1 MSLYLHGVV
10 RAGHRLPE
18 GSPFRLLGLDENA
31 VVVSARPADH
41 GLTEQEAT
49 AHLAALCA
57 LLPGGPVLP
66 LRIGTTAVDEAAAR
80 AAVLALGP
88 SVLRHNLER
97 LDGVAE
103 MHVRLVFDEDTALRA
118 VHTKGTF
125 TGRGGDLTSTIAQGE
140 LIARE
145 IVAWREK
152 QADVILAPVS
162 ALARSVA
169 VATAPE
175 HTEEVRA
182 FLVPLDRVEAVRNAV
197 AGLGDA
203 DAVATCT
210 GPLPAFHFLDLAP
223 RNAQRNEDRPTSRWG
238 W

>member
-18 GSPFRLLGLDENA
+18 GSPFRLLGLEENA
-31 VVVSARPADH
+31 VVVSVRRDDSA
-41 GLTEQEAT
+41 LTEQEAT
-49 AHLAALCA
+49 AHLAGLCA

-97 LDGVAE
+97 LDGVVE

-118 VHTKGTF
+118 VHANGTF
-125 TGRGGDLTSTIAQGE
+125 TGRGTDLTSTIAQGE

-145 IVAWREK
+145 IVAWRQQ
-152 QADVILAPVS
+152 QADSMLAPVS

-169 VATAPE
+169 LVVAPE

-182 FLVPLDRVEAVRNAV
+182 FLVPLDRVEAVRTAV
-197 AGLGDA
+197 AALG

-223 RNAQRNEDRPTSRWG
+223 RNAPRLDDRPASRWG